1 MDVEPEH
8 DQQEAGSDQE
18 SESVEVEI
26 VDGVCPA
33 CDQEF
38 GNPDEDADG
47 DTSITV
53 TSAKGDN
60 RALCHRCFYIGRGSL
75 GKLKMIDLVKLLKKS
90 TALRKKFRSLRKA
103 HLKAVLKN
111 PKAKPRHQVLDLKHY
126 TKKKQSNYEAEW
138 TELSAY
144 FNEKA
149 PADVRKKV
157 LGLKLQQD
165 DRGIEGVLVMAD
177 SSKKKVR
184 IGSKV
189 STESVRQAEHESGTA
204 RNQAHE
210 KESEKLQMQINEKAE
225 EDEALGGPLEAPD
238 EPEEEDGHASDS
250 ESSDAGFNLM
260 RDSKMKASASTRKP
274 KTKRSEEIK
283 KPSES
288 IPVTE
293 AKSKQTRKPD
303 KDLIPKGESTVLDL
317 RRFSETGFLAGTVK
331 EKDWGSKLT
340 KALALASQ
348 LEQVMNND
356 MCKDLA
362 KTLTEEANGVSNA
375 MDTVKVFRN
384 MTPAVAAREL
394 IALSDEFLSRM

>member
-1 MDVEPEH
+1 
-8 DQQEAGSDQE
+8 
-18 SESVEVEI
+18 
-26 VDGVCPA
+26 
-33 CDQEF
+33 
-38 GNPDEDADG
+38 
-47 DTSITV
+47 
-53 TSAKGDN
+53 
-60 RALCHRCFYIGRGSL
+60 
-75 GKLKMIDLVKLLKKS
+75 
-90 TALRKKFRSLRKA
+90 
-103 HLKAVLKN
+103 
-111 PKAKPRHQVLDLKHY
+111 
-126 TKKKQSNYEAEW
+126 
-138 TELSAY
+138 
-144 FNEKA
+144 
-149 PADVRKKV
+149 
-157 LGLKLQQD
+157 
-165 DRGIEGVLVMAD
+165 
-177 SSKKKVR
+177 
-184 IGSKV
+184 
-189 STESVRQAEHESGTA
+189 
-204 RNQAHE
+204 
-210 KESEKLQMQINEKAE
+210 
-225 EDEALGGPLEAPD
+225 
-238 EPEEEDGHASDS
+238 
-250 ESSDAGFNLM
+250 
-260 RDSKMKASASTRKP
+260 MKASASTRKP

-394 IALSDEFLSRM
+394 IALSDEFLSRMARFPQDCLTSLLTDCGRKLLQEHVNILCLIRTVRFKTIYYIVTFM